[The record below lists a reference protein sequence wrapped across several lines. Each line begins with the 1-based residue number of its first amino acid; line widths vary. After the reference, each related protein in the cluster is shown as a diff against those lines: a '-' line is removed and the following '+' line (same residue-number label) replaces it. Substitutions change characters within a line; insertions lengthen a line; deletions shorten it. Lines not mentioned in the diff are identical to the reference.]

1 MMGYFAF
8 FAPLPE
14 IFLAQSVMPIVNW
27 ALIAPEV
34 IVCLAAVIV
43 MFVDA
48 FVRPTQRWITG
59 GIAMA
64 GIVVAAVA
72 TVLLWANGIGATA
85 PADAFNGMIVLDE
98 LRLGFTLIFLL
109 VSGLTLL
116 ISTVWVGGENL
127 PAGEFHSLLLFATV
141 GMMLMASGN
150 DLVIIFLG
158 LEILSI
164 ATYVMAGFRRTDI
177 RSNESSLK
185 YFILG
190 SFSSAFLLYGI
201 ALIYGATSIAEPGP
215 GGSLNR
221 IVAGTTNI
229 AEIATRINQ
238 AQYPALL
245 YAGAA
250 MMLVGFGFKIATAPF
265 HIWTPDVYEGAPTP
279 VTAFMAA
286 GPKAAGFAS
295 FIRVFVFGLPFVV
308 SASSASGG
316 NLHQLWVSA
325 LAVMAA
331 LTMILGNVVAIVQN
345 NVKRM
350 LAYSSIAHAGYAL
363 VGVVAAG
370 VSTDPAKR
378 NLALS
383 SVIFYLL
390 TYAVMNIG
398 AFTVVQVI
406 ARSGDRR
413 TAIEDYRGIG
423 FESPVLAFS
432 LSLFMLSLLGMPLT
446 AGFMGKIMVFGAA
459 IDQKYYGLV
468 VIGVLNTALSAY
480 YYLRLIIVMF
490 FGERTMAWNPP
501 RVPASVALA
510 LVITVL
516 GVLYLGIFPGR
527 IINAL
532 QTRIESQLFTEKIS
546 RQDAKTPSQR

>member
-1 MMGYFAF
+1 
-8 FAPLPE
+8 
-14 IFLAQSVMPIVNW
+14 MPIISW
-27 ALIAPEV
+27 TLIAPEV
-34 IVCLAAVIV
+34 LVCIAAVLV
-43 MFVDA
+43 MLVDA
-48 FVRPTQRWITG
+48 FARPAQRWVTG
-59 GIAMA
+59 GIALIGLLA
-64 GIVVAAVA
+64 AAISVVW
-72 TVLLWANGIGATA
+72 LWSTGTA
-85 PADAFNGMIVLDE
+85 STDAFNGMIVLDE

-109 VSGLTLL
+109 VSALTLL
-116 ISTVWVGGENL
+116 ISTVWVEGEQL

-150 DLVIIFLG
+150 DLVIVFLG

-164 ATYVMAGFRRTDI
+164 ATYVMAGFRRSDI

-201 ALIYGATSIAEPGP
+201 ALVYGATSIAEPAA
-215 GGSLNR
+215 GGAVGR
-221 IVAGTTNI
+221 VVAGTTNI
-229 AEIATRINQ
+229 AEIASRIGQ

-245 YAGAA
+245 FAGAA

-308 SASSASGG
+308 SASSAARG
-316 NLHQLWVSA
+316 NLHEVWVTT
-325 LAVMAA
+325 LMVMAI
-331 LTMILGNVVAIVQN
+331 LTMTLGNVVAIVQN
-345 NVKRM
+345 NVKRL

-363 VGVVAAG
+363 VGFVAAG
-370 VSTDPAKR
+370 AATDPAQR
-378 NLALS
+378 NTA
-383 SVIFYLL
+383 VTAVMFYLL

-398 AFTVVQVI
+398 AFAVVQVI

-413 TAIEDYRGIG
+413 TSIEDYRGIG

-446 AGFMGKIMVFGAA
+446 AGFMGKIMVFGTA
-459 IDQKYYGLV
+459 IDQKFYGLV
-468 VIGVLNTALSAY
+468 IVAVLNTAVSAY

-490 FGERTMAWNPP
+490 FGERTMAWSAP
-501 RVPASVALA
+501 RIPASVAVA

-527 IINAL
+527 VINAL
-532 QTRIESQLFTEKIS
+532 QTRVQSQLFTIQR
-546 RQDAKTPSQR
+546 RQR

>member
-1 MMGYFAF
+1 MF
-8 FAPLPE
+8 FA
-14 IFLAQSVMPIVNW
+14 QSMMPIISW
-27 ALIAPEV
+27 SLIAPEV
-34 IVCLAAVIV
+34 IVCVAAVVV
-43 MFVDA
+43 MLVDA
-48 FVRPTQRWITG
+48 FARPAQRWITG
-59 GIAMA
+59 SIALI
-64 GIVVAAVA
+64 GLLIAAVA
-72 TVLLWANGIGATA
+72 TIFLWANGTA
-85 PADAFNGMIVLDE
+85 SADAFNGMIVLDE

-109 VSGLTLL
+109 VAALTLL
-116 ISTVWVGGENL
+116 ISTVWVHGEQL

-141 GMMLMASGN
+141 GMMFMASGN

-164 ATYVMAGFRRTDI
+164 ATYVMAGFRRTDV

-215 GGSLNR
+215 AGSLSR

-229 AEIATRINQ
+229 PEIASRIGQ

-245 YAGAA
+245 FAGVA

-308 SASSASGG
+308 SASSAGSG
-316 NLHQLWVSA
+316 NIHQAWVTT
-325 LAVMAA
+325 LMVMAI
-331 LTMILGNVVAIVQN
+331 LTMTLGNVVAIVQN
-345 NVKRM
+345 NVKRL

-363 VGVVAAG
+363 VGFVAAG
-370 VSTDPAKR
+370 AAADLAQR
-378 NLALS
+378 NTAITA
-383 SVIFYLL
+383 VVFYLL

-398 AFTVVQVI
+398 AFAVVQLI

-432 LSLFMLSLLGMPLT
+432 LSLFLLSLLGMPLT
-446 AGFMGKIMVFGAA
+446 AGFMGKILVFGAA
-459 IDQKYYGLV
+459 IEQKYYGLV
-468 VIGVLNTALSAY
+468 IVGVLNTAVSAY

-490 FGERTMAWNPP
+490 FGERTTAWSAP

-527 IINAL
+527 VISAL
-532 QTRIESQLFTEKIS
+532 QTKIESQLFSEKIS
-546 RQDAKTPSQR
+546 RKGAKTQSLNP

>member
-1 MMGYFAF
+1 MSS
-8 FAPLPE
+8 
-14 IFLAQSVMPIVNW
+14 FLAQSMMPIISW
-27 ALIAPEV
+27 SLIAPEV
-34 IVCLAAVIV
+34 IVCIAAVVV
-43 MFVDA
+43 MLVDA

-59 GIAMA
+59 TISLA
-64 GIVVAAVA
+64 GIVAGAIS
-72 TVLLWANGIGATA
+72 TFWLWSSGTA
-85 PADAFNGMIVLDE
+85 SPDAFNGMIVLDE

-116 ISTVWVGGENL
+116 ISTVWVEGEKL

-201 ALIYGATSIAEPGP
+201 ALVYGATSIAEPGP
-215 GGSLNR
+215 GGALNR

-229 AEIATRINQ
+229 AEIATRVNQ

-245 YAGAA
+245 YAGVA

-308 SASSASGG
+308 STPGASAG
-316 NLHQLWVSA
+316 NLNQLWVST
-325 LAVMAA
+325 LVVMAI
-331 LTMILGNVVAIVQN
+331 LTMTLGNVVAIVQN

-363 VGVVAAG
+363 VGVIAAG
-370 VSTDPAKR
+370 VTTDPAKR
-378 NLALS
+378 NGALTA
-383 SVIFYLL
+383 VVFYLL

-398 AFTVVQVI
+398 AFAVVQLI

-459 IDQKYYGLV
+459 IDQKYYVLV
-468 VIGVLNTALSAY
+468 IVGVLNTAVSAY

-490 FGERTMAWNPP
+490 FGERTMTWSAP

-527 IINAL
+527 VINAL
-532 QTRIESQLFTEKIS
+532 QTRIESQLFTEKVS
-546 RQDAKTPSQR
+546 RKGAKAQSTP

>member
-1 MMGYFAF
+1 M
-8 FAPLPE
+8 
-14 IFLAQSVMPIVNW
+14 MPIINW
-27 ALIAPEV
+27 SIIAPEV
-34 IVCLAAVIV
+34 IVCVAAVIV
-43 MFVDA
+43 MLVDA
-48 FVRPTQRWITG
+48 FTRPTQRWITG
-59 GIAMA
+59 GISLFGLLLA
-64 GIVVAAVA
+64 GVASVA
-72 TVLLWANGIGATA
+72 LWINGTPSG
-85 PADAFNGMIVLDE
+85 DAFNGMIVLDE

-109 VSGLTLL
+109 VSVLTLL
-116 ISTVWVGGENL
+116 LSNVWVDNEKL

-150 DLVIIFLG
+150 DLVIVFLG

-164 ATYVMAGFRRTDI
+164 ATYVLAGFRRTDI

-201 ALIYGATSIAEPGP
+201 ALVYGATSIAEPGP
-215 GGSLNR
+215 GGQLSR

-229 AEIATRINQ
+229 AEIATRINT

-250 MMLVGFGFKIATAPF
+250 MMIVGFGFKIATAPF

-295 FIRVFVFGLPFVV
+295 FMRVFVFGLPFVV
-308 SASSASGG
+308 SASNASAGT
-316 NLHQLWVSA
+316 LHQAWVST
-325 LAVMAA
+325 LVVMAI
-331 LTMILGNVVAIVQN
+331 LTMTLGNVVAIVQN

-363 VGVVAAG
+363 VGFVAAG
-370 VSTDPAKR
+370 AATDLAQR
-378 NLALS
+378 NKAITA
-383 SVIFYLL
+383 VMFYLL

-398 AFTVVQVI
+398 AFAVVQLI

-413 TAIEDYRGIG
+413 TSIEDYSGIG

-446 AGFMGKIMVFGAA
+446 AGFIGKIMVFGAA
-459 IDQKYYGLV
+459 IDQGYYVLV
-468 VIGVLNTALSAY
+468 VIGVLNTAVSAY

-490 FGERTMAWNPP
+490 FGERTTAWHAP
-501 RVPASVALA
+501 RIPASVAVALA
-510 LVITVL
+510 LTVL
-516 GVLYLGIFPGR
+516 GVLYLGVFPGR
-527 IINAL
+527 IINAF
-532 QTRIESQLFTEKIS
+532 QTRIEPQLFT
-546 RQDAKTPSQR
+546 QTTPK